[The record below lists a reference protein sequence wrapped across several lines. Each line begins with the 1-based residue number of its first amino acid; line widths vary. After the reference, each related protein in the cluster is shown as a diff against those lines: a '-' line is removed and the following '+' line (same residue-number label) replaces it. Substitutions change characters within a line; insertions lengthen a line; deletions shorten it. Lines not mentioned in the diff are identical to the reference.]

1 MYAYKYR
8 VALCLRDL
16 EPRLHI
22 KRFLAP
28 LVVCVSVI
36 EKHILGARHN
46 ASDTSGA
53 ERGAKLLCERE
64 IYVLFKNSVNTYR
77 AAVLAAVPRVY
88 HDSYRA
94 FSRRFGDSLAR
105 LTCRI
110 APVLCSFR
118 DRREREEKQKYR
130 KESQNKNKKQ
140 REMRRSIFH
149 KYVLVAFHKKYGAK
163 LK

>member
-77 AAVLAAVPRVY
+77 AAVLAAVTCVYYDRYRTLPRRIG
-88 HDSYRA
+88 D
-94 FSRRFGDSLAR
+94 RFCRLGGWLTSASGD
-105 LTCRI
+105 
-110 APVLCSFR
+110 
-118 DRREREEKQKYR
+118 REEKQKDR
-130 KESQNKNKKQ
+130 QKK
-140 REMRRSIFH
+140 
-149 KYVLVAFHKKYGAK
+149 
-163 LK
+163 